1 MPCKI
6 IYSYAK
12 IEDIPERHW
21 NRKIIKSINES
32 LFDFD
37 IKKERAK
44 KEKNRLKNKIWQKNS
59 NIIPKDLDE
68 RIEKYLD
75 SKKIN
80 FTPRST
86 YAGFCVR

>member
-1 MPCKI
+1 MPYRI

-32 LFDFD
+32 LFNYDN
-37 IKKERAK
+37 KKEK
-44 KEKNRLKNKIWQKNS
+44 ENKEKNRLKNKIWQKNS

-68 RIEKYLD
+68 RIEKYL
-75 SKKIN
+75 
-80 FTPRST
+80 ST
-86 YAGFCVR
+86 KN